1 MSDHPLIGTWR
12 LVSYELE
19 SATGTIS
26 YPYGHDP
33 SGYLIYAADGYMSVA
48 FMTGDRTPYAGGD
61 RLRGTP
67 EERAAAAGTYV
78 SYCGR
83 YELREDRVIHHI
95 EVSLFPNW
103 VGVAQT
109 RYFTLAGTQL
119 TLRTPPLL
127 MGGSTQT
134 ACVLWERATDIHP
147 GA

>member
-1 MSDHPLIGTWR
+1 MSNHPLIGTWR

-19 SATGTIS
+19 SATGAIS
-26 YPYGHDP
+26 YPYGQDP

-48 FMTGDRTPYAGGD
+48 FMTGGRVSYAAGD

-67 EERAAAAGTYV
+67 EERAAAADSYV

-83 YELREDRVIHHI
+83 YEVRNDRVIHHI

-109 RYFTLAGTQL
+109 RYITLAVNRL

-134 ACVLWERATDIHP
+134 GHVTWERAA
-147 GA
+147 G

>member
-1 MSDHPLIGTWR
+1 MSEHPLIGTWR
-12 LVSYELE
+12 MVSYELE
-19 SATGTIS
+19 SATGAIS
-26 YPYGHDP
+26 YPYGRDP
-33 SGYLIYAADGYMSVA
+33 TGYLIYAADGYMSVA
-48 FMTGDRTPYAGGD
+48 FMTGDRIPYAGGD

-67 EERAAAAGTYV
+67 EERAAAADTYV

-109 RYFTLAGTQL
+109 RYFTLAGNRL

-134 ACVLWERATDIHP
+134 GRILWERAA
-147 GA
+147 G

>member
-1 MSDHPLIGTWR
+1 MNDHPLIGTWR

-19 SATGTIS
+19 SADGAIS
-26 YPYGHDP
+26 YPYGQDP

-48 FMTGDRTPYAGGD
+48 FMTSGRVPYASGD
-61 RLRGTP
+61 RLRSTP
-67 EERAAAAGTYV
+67 EERAAAADSYV

-83 YELREDRVIHHI
+83 YELRDDRVIHHI

-109 RYFTLAGTQL
+109 RYITLAGNRL

-134 ACVLWERATDIHP
+134 GHVTWERAA
-147 GA
+147 G

>member
-1 MSDHPLIGTWR
+1 MTDHPLIGTWR
-12 LVSYELE
+12 LVAYELE
-19 SATGTIS
+19 SATGAIS

-48 FMTGDRTPYAGGD
+48 FMTSGRVPYVSGD

-67 EERAAAAGTYV
+67 EERAAAADSYV

-83 YELREDRVIHHI
+83 YELLDDRVIHHI

-109 RYFTLAGTQL
+109 RYITRAGNRL

-127 MGGSTQT
+127 MGASMQT
-134 ACVLWERATDIHP
+134 GHVTWERAA
-147 GA
+147 G